1 MQAKNVKYLATV
13 KSPPLQVLA
22 FGILKGPTR
31 GSGELPE
38 GRTPKN
44 LHMENLFLKSPL
56 KGRPTRGSESFA
68 QNAGPWEGGF
78 VLSVGEKIWR
88 AKNGARKLRVSTWVT
103 FKNIWRAK
111 KKRQQFCAN

>member
-13 KSPPLQVLA
+13 KSPPQVLA
-22 FGILKGPTR
+22 FGLLKGPTR

-56 KGRPTRGSESFA
+56 KGPTRGSENFA
-68 QNAGPWEGGF
+68 QNAGSWEGGF
-78 VLSVGEKIWR
+78 VLSVGEKI
-88 AKNGARKLRVSTWVT
+88 
-103 FKNIWRAK
+103 
-111 KKRQQFCAN
+111 